1 MDQKEF
7 KKGDRCVYFGRMI
20 RYRNNTMRPSNE
32 QKMIADLGNTMAES
46 RMTKIMR
53 RGELC

>member
-32 QKMIADLGNTMAES
+32 QKMIANLGNTMAES

-53 RGELC
+53 RGE